1 MASRPPFIRNTSV
14 MAIVGIAVASLA
26 GYLMWGPVAGA
37 LVAFLATAGLLFYAW
52 RRKVEEARIS
62 ATADDFSFAE
72 VAVRMRAKD
81 RAHELMVAKRATA
94 VLEPA
99 GS

>member
-1 MASRPPFIRNTSV
+1 MASLPTFIRSKSV
-14 MAIVGIAVASLA
+14 MAIVGIAAASLA

-37 LVAFLATAGLLFYAW
+37 LVAVLATVVLVFYGW

-62 ATADDFSFAE
+62 AKADDFSFAE